1 MTHLQELAD
10 EKLVQLYRSGNN
22 EAFDVLLS
30 RYKDRLYSYILCAV
44 HNPDVADDLFQ
55 ETFVRAIMTIR
66 QGRYR
71 EDGKFYAWLTR
82 ISHNLIVDQFRAE
95 NNMNCITPQEGDVD
109 IFNQQRFATDSV
121 ESGIVTRQIS
131 SDVRRL
137 VRNLPQTQ
145 REVVLMRFYQ
155 GLSFKEISQRT
166 GVGINTALGRM
177 HYALQNMR
185 RMAKEHDVQLTL

>member
-166 GVGINTALGRM
+166 GVGIKTALGRM

-185 RMAKEHDVQLTL
+185 RMAKEHQVQLTL

>member
-185 RMAKEHDVQLTL
+185 RMAKEHQVQLTL

>member
-185 RMAKEHDVQLTL
+185 RIAKEHQVQLTL